1 MLYHRSMKDNQRTK
15 RVSHI
20 GKYFSPYAG
29 GIESVTCD
37 LMDAAHHAGWETHAL
52 VHHHRRF
59 KRASEKLGPHQ
70 INRSP
75 IIGEVLFTPIAP
87 LFWWDLHQALKAE
100 PDLLHIHMPNVSAF
114 WCLFSHQ
121 AKKRPWIIHWH
132 SDVVVPG
139 APRALSIAYQAYRP
153 FEQALL
159 KRAEHIIVTN
169 PNVLEASK
177 ALKPWRDKCMVIP
190 LAIPDSQSST
200 AETSGS
206 EPLPQRRPLQL
217 LTVGRLSVYKGHC
230 FFLEVLAALKQRGVA
245 FDWHVV
251 GTGTEEP
258 RIKERIGGL
267 KLDEQVTFH
276 GNLSESA
283 LAQAYAQC
291 DVFVL
296 PSDSALEAFGVVL
309 LEAMRAAKPCIVQN
323 VAGSGMSWV
332 VANGKTGV
340 VVPLHDKDAWID
352 ALTDASVNPKKW
364 RNYGESGRQRFLTQ
378 FSPEAVGE
386 SLSHLM
392 DFSA

>member
-1 MLYHRSMKDNQRTK
+1 MKDKQRTK
-15 RVSHI
+15 RVLHI

-52 VHHHRRF
+52 VHHHRPFR
-59 KRASEKLGPHQ
+59 RASEKLGPHP
-70 INRSP
+70 IDRSL

-87 LFWWDLHQALKAE
+87 LFWWDLHQALKTE

-114 WCLFSHQ
+114 WCLFSSQ
-121 AKKRPWIIHWH
+121 AKKRPWIVHWH

-139 APRALSIAYQAYRP
+139 APRALSTAYQAYRP

-159 KRAEHIIVTN
+159 KRAKHIIVTN

-177 ALKPWRDKCMVIP
+177 ALQPWRDKCTVIP
-190 LAIPDSQSST
+190 LTIPDSQSST

-206 EPLPQRRPLQL
+206 KPLPQHRPLQL

-245 FDWHVV
+245 FHWHVV
-251 GTGTEEP
+251 GTGTAEP
-258 RIKERIGGL
+258 RIKEKIGGL
-267 KLDEQVTFH
+267 KLDEQVTLH
-276 GNLSESA
+276 GRLNESA
-283 LAQAYAQC
+283 LAQTYAQC

-332 VANGKTGV
+332 VANKETGI
-340 VVPLHDKDAWID
+340 VVPVHDKNAWID

-364 RNYGESGRQRFLTQ
+364 RNYGKRGRERFLTQ
-378 FSPEAVGE
+378 FSPEAVGKA
-386 SLSHLM
+386 LRALM
-392 DFSA
+392 DLSKPPNAG